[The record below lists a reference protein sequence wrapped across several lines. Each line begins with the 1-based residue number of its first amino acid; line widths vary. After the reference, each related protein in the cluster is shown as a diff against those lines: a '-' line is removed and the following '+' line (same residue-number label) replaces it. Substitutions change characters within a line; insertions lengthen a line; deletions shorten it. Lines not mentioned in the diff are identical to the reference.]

1 MQRPQRT
8 TIRYALPMFL
18 DWSKM
23 VSICGGG
30 TRLSFIPIFDKLT
43 GKSWSGLRELR
54 ERLSFKKHHKGIFLL
69 IVTTGCFVG
78 VYNTHDD
85 RMIFDISISLCYVP
99 GDKKKKWMT
108 CVQRIEWT
116 KVISMNK
123 PCSKSLSLCCC
134 FFFAQSMVNVMET
147 D

>member
-78 VYNTHDD
+78 VYNTHDA

-99 GDKKKKWMT
+99 GDKKK
-108 CVQRIEWT
+108 
-116 KVISMNK
+116 MNDM
-123 PCSKSLSLCCC
+123 CSANRMDKGH
-134 FFFAQSMVNVMET
+134 FHE
-147 D
+147 